1 MLLSL
6 PVPAEN
12 QVDNPPASK
21 TLERA
26 VKTQIRD
33 FTHGNVCSI
42 TIETV
47 GDRMVVSGF
56 ANSYYQKQLALQAVL
71 EVLGD
76 HSSLQ
81 IDLQIEVVE
90 PIG

>member
-1 MLLSL
+1 MLLNL

-12 QVDNPPASK
+12 QANNPPALK

-26 VKTQIRD
+26 IKTRIKD

-42 TIETV
+42 TIQAAV
-47 GDRMVVSGF
+47 DRMVVSGF

-81 IDLQIEVVE
+81 IDLQIEVME